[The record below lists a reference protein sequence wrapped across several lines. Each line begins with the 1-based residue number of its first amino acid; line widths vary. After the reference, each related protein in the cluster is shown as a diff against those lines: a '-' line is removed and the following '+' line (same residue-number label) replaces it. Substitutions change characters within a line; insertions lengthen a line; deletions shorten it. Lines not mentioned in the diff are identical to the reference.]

1 MDFSGWSLGQLQ
13 EELKSARIRR
23 EREQKYEAL
32 LEAAINKK
40 SSSSNGGEVTQDE
53 SPLTTTPTS

>member
-1 MDFSGWSLGQLQ
+1 MDFSAWRLEHLQ

>member
-1 MDFSGWSLGQLQ
+1 MDFSAWRLEHLQ

-53 SPLTTTPTS
+53 SPLTTAPTY